1 MSRTPQKH
9 SKKSTALRI
18 PVTHGLKDMYAM
30 DMHAAYQ
37 AACTGKFNVTAFS
50 RLAAAISV
58 VLSALEQHQTKIP
71 QAIDTLNTAVEVL
84 LVVRARGDKTEV
96 WELQVDELPIVLNGI
111 NMAEQCIGTLDV
123 ALLEKTAAM
132 LLKKLYG
139 DAPPANVSRI

>member
-1 MSRTPQKH
+1 MSRTPQKQT
-9 SKKSTALRI
+9 KKSSALRI
-18 PVTHGLKDMYAM
+18 PVTHGLKDIYAM

-37 AACTGKFNVTAFS
+37 AACTGKFNVLAFS

-71 QAIDTLNTAVEVL
+71 QAIDTLNTAVEAL
-84 LVVRARGDKTEV
+84 LVVRARGDETDV
-96 WELQVDELPIVLNGI
+96 WELQDNELATVLNGI

-132 LLKKLYG
+132 LLQQLYG
-139 DAPPANVSRI
+139 EQAVP